1 MPFGLLSA
9 FAKYPAIDCCRSV
22 PLVHGTKRGNI
33 AEFSS
38 KTLLSC
44 FDRYLIFFLSVFCGF
59 FGFLIFFFFLI

>member
-44 FDRYLIFFLSVFCGF
+44 FDHYLNFFLSGCFFGCFWLGF
-59 FGFLIFFFFLI
+59 FFI